1 MIKTLLTRMFTTKD
15 YGRGLEIASGIGL
28 WLTALAL
35 PYHECY
41 SCLFPDFILPIWM
54 WVLFI
59 IGVGHLGFSGPA
71 SRVTFNIL
79 SSIFW
84 GHLAFASY
92 VHFGALNL
100 VTAASLPYTLAM
112 MFVIGS
118 LLGDI
123 EERKRAAKSK
133 E

>member
-1 MIKTLLTRMFTTKD
+1 MLKFITTLFTTKD

-35 PYHECY
+35 PYHDCY
-41 SCLFPDFILPIWM
+41 ECLFPAFILPIWA
-54 WVLFI
+54 WLLFI
-59 IGVGHLGFSGPA
+59 IGVGQVGFSSPA

-92 VHFGALNL
+92 AHSGAINL
-100 VTAASLPYTLAM
+100 ITAATAPYTLAM

-123 EERKRAAKSK
+123 EERKRTYRR